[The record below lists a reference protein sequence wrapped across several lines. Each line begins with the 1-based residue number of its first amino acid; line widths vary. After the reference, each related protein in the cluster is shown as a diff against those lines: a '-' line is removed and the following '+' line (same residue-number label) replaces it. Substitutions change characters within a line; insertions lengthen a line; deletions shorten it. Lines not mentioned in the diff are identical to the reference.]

1 MRPKYPS
8 PNALNIKYFWIH
20 AQLQQL
26 GLEEGGVG
34 GYDYTIYPIFNF
46 KKTACPKNL
55 WMRHWVQLH
64 SIKPKLR
71 FCVFS
76 MVQL

>member
-1 MRPKYPS
+1 MRRKYSS

-55 WMRHWVQLH
+55 WM
-64 SIKPKLR
+64 
-71 FCVFS
+71 
-76 MVQL
+76 